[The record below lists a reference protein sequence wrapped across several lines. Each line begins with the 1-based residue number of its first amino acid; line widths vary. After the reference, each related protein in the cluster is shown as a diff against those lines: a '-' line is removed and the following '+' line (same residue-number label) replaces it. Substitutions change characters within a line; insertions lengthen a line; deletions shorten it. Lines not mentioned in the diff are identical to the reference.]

1 MFHPVLTLLV
11 AGSIHVGA
19 DLKAP
24 QDLAQIVLEIT
35 EALPGSP
42 SSTILEREAQP
53 TIIDVP
59 YYYSDFT
66 PIAAPAVASIITYD
80 WRSPVFFD
88 VP

>member
-24 QDLAQIVLEIT
+24 ADLAQIVLEIT
-35 EALPGSP
+35 EALPGGTTSLVE
-42 SSTILEREAQP
+42 IEAEA
-53 TIIDVP
+53 TVIDVP

-66 PIAAPAVASIITYD
+66 PIAAPAVEPIITYD
-80 WRSPVFFD
+80 WRSPVIFD
-88 VP
+88 LP

>member
-11 AGSIHVGA
+11 AGSIHAGA
-19 DLKAP
+19 EFRAP

-42 SSTILEREAQP
+42 ATILELEASP
-53 TIIDVP
+53 TVIDVP

-66 PIAAPAVASIITYD
+66 PIAAPAVEPIVTYD

>member
-11 AGSIHVGA
+11 AGSIHAGA
-19 DLKAP
+19 DFKAP
-24 QDLAQIVLEIT
+24 MDVVQIVYELT
-35 EALPGSP
+35 EALPGSVTP
-42 SSTILEREAQP
+42 SLTAEASP
-53 TIIDVP
+53 TVVDVP

-66 PIAAPAVASIITYD
+66 PVPVRETAPIITYD

>member
-11 AGSIHVGA
+11 AGSFHVGA
-19 DLKAP
+19 DLRAP

-35 EALPGSP
+35 EALPHNP
-42 SSTILEREAQP
+42 STIIEREASP
-53 TIIDVP
+53 TVADVP

-66 PIAAPAVASIITYD
+66 PIAAPEVAPIVTYD

>member
-19 DLKAP
+19 ELNTP

-42 SSTILEREAQP
+42 SSTILEREAAP
-53 TIIDVP
+53 TLIDVP

-66 PIAAPAVASIITYD
+66 PIAAPAVEPIVTYD
-80 WRSPVFFD
+80 WRSPVIFD
-88 VP
+88 LP

>member
-24 QDLAQIVLEIT
+24 ADIAQIVLELT
-35 EALPGSP
+35 EALPGGATP
-42 SSTILEREAQP
+42 LVQEEAVLSVV
-53 TIIDVP
+53 DLP

-66 PIAAPAVASIITYD
+66 PVYIPETAPLITYD

>member
-11 AGSIHVGA
+11 AGSIQYGA
-19 DLKAP
+19 ELKAP

-42 SSTILEREAQP
+42 TTILEREASP
-53 TIIDVP
+53 TIVDVP

-66 PIAAPAVASIITYD
+66 PVAAPAVEFIVTYD
-80 WRSPVFFD
+80 WRSPVILD

>member
-11 AGSIHVGA
+11 AGSIHAGA
-19 DLKAP
+19 DFRAP

-42 SSTILEREAQP
+42 VTILEREATP
-53 TIIDVP
+53 TVVDVP

-66 PIAAPAVASIITYD
+66 PVAAPAVEPIVTYD

>member
-11 AGSIHVGA
+11 AGSIHAGA
-19 DLKAP
+19 DFNAP
-24 QDLAQIVLEIT
+24 ADVAQIVLDIT
-35 EALPGSP
+35 EALPGSVTP
-42 SSTILEREAQP
+42 LLIGEAGP
-53 TIIDVP
+53 TVADVP

-66 PIAAPAVASIITYD
+66 PTPVRNTPPLITYD

>member
-11 AGSIHVGA
+11 AGSIHAGA
-19 DLKAP
+19 EFKASA
-24 QDLAQIVLEIT
+24 DVAQIVLEFT
-35 EALPGSP
+35 EALPGSVTP
-42 SSTILEREAQP
+42 LLIAGRGP
-53 TIIDVP
+53 TVVDVP

-66 PIAAPAVASIITYD
+66 PVTVPQTAPIISYD

>member
-11 AGSIHVGA
+11 AGSIHAGA
-19 DLKAP
+19 DFRAP
-24 QDLAQIVLEIT
+24 AGVAQIVLDIT
-35 EALPGSP
+35 EALPGSVTP
-42 SSTILEREAQP
+42 LLTAEAGP
-53 TIIDVP
+53 TVVDVP

-66 PIAAPAVASIITYD
+66 PVAVPETAPIITYD

>member
-1 MFHPVLTLLV
+1 MFHPVLTLLI
-11 AGSIHVGA
+11 AGSIHAGA
-19 DLKAP
+19 ELRAP
-24 QDLAQIVLEIT
+24 ADFAQIVLEIT
-35 EALPGSP
+35 EAMPVGQAP
-42 SSTILEREAQP
+42 ILQTDAAP

-66 PIAAPAVASIITYD
+66 PVAIPEVAPLITYD

>member
-11 AGSIHVGA
+11 AGSIQYGA
-19 DLKAP
+19 DVRAP

-42 SSTILEREAQP
+42 SNTILEREAAP
-53 TIIDVP
+53 TVADVP

-66 PIAAPAVASIITYD
+66 PLAAPAVEPIVTYD

>member
-11 AGSIHVGA
+11 AGSIHAGA
-19 DLKAP
+19 DFKAP
-24 QDLAQIVLEIT
+24 EDFAQIVFEIT
-35 EALPGSP
+35 EALPGSGAP
-42 SSTILEREAQP
+42 ILVVEAED
-53 TIIDVP
+53 TVTDVP

-66 PIAAPAVASIITYD
+66 PVAVRETAPLITYD